1 MKLIK
6 TRTFFVISEQIV
18 RNPRV
23 TKTEYTA
30 KYLDIRVLCIKKFYK
45 TVLCCIVTFGD
56 AVSDI
61 ITWYYITRL
70 MLGFMLCVSTRF
82 HSTLYNLQ
90 AYNSDKM
97 RDRLHVTAE
106 NAFILT
112 DDRVTLVSFDV
123 SLTYLRIY
131 VA

>member
-61 ITWYYITRL
+61 IT
-70 MLGFMLCVSTRF
+70 
-82 HSTLYNLQ
+82 
-90 AYNSDKM
+90 
-97 RDRLHVTAE
+97 
-106 NAFILT
+106 
-112 DDRVTLVSFDV
+112 
-123 SLTYLRIY
+123 
-131 VA
+131 